1 MPTQAHVSAPTMA
14 ALTDFLR
21 RPLYRLYERR
31 LLAEIATAPLP
42 QHVGIILDGNRRHGR
57 ENGITDPLQLYTPGA
72 DKLDDVLDWCSDLAI
87 PAVTLWVCST
97 DNLARSPD
105 QVSGILATVEAK
117 LRALT
122 TDPRIHARRVRV
134 DAIGRLDLLPPA
146 TLEAIAEAKQATQDY
161 GNLLLTIAIGYGGRE
176 EIIDAVHALLSEHAN
191 GCTPQELIAR
201 ITPETLRQYLY
212 MPHAPDPDLIIRTSG
227 EIRLSGFLLWQS
239 AYSEFYFTDIYWPNF
254 RKIDL
259 LRAIRSYQGR
269 HRRFGR

>member
-1 MPTQAHVSAPTMA
+1 MAP
-14 ALTDFLR
+14 LTEFLR

-57 ENGITDPLQLYTPGA
+57 ENGITDPGQLYAPGA
-72 DKLDDVLDWCSDLAI
+72 NKLDDVLDWCSDLAI
-87 PAVTLWVCST
+87 SAVTLWVCST
-97 DNLARSPD
+97 DNLARAPD
-105 QVSGILATVEAK
+105 QVTGILAAVETK

-134 DAIGRLDLLPPA
+134 DAIGRLDLLPPG
-146 TLEAIAEAKQATQDY
+146 TLEAIAEAKRATKGY

-176 EIIDAVHALLSEHAN
+176 EIIDAVRAFLSEHAN
-191 GCTPQELIAR
+191 DCSSQELIAR

-212 MPHAPDPDLIIRTSG
+212 MPDAPDPDLIIRTSG

-239 AYSEFYFTDIYWPNF
+239 AYSEFYFTDVYWPNF

-259 LRAIRSYQGR
+259 LRAIRSFQGR